1 MTVLIAY
8 ATTEGQTR
16 KIARFCADCLIAQG
30 HSVELLPLADAA
42 EDDGF
47 DLKRFDS
54 AVLAGSVHG
63 GRLQPQLARFATRY
77 AAELNVRQTMFLMVS
92 LAAAGNDP
100 DEHAH
105 LARIASEFAQTAGW
119 TPSQVAHVAGAFRF
133 TQYDFFKGLAMRW
146 IAHSKGEDVDPQR
159 DKEYTDWD
167 ALAGLLDRWQGRTLP
182 ENPATFSPSCS

>member
-42 EDDGF
+42 DDDGF

-54 AVLAGSVHG
+54 AILAGSVHG
-63 GRLQPQLARFATRY
+63 GRLQPQLARFAARY
-77 AAELNVRQTMFLMVS
+77 APELNVRKTLFVMVS

-105 LARIASEFAQTAGW
+105 LAQIATDFADSAGW
-119 TPSQVAHVAGAFRF
+119 TPDHIAHVAGAFRF
-133 TQYDFFKGLAMRW
+133 TQYDFFKALAMRW
-146 IAHSKGEDVDPQR
+146 IAHSKGEVVDR
-159 DKEYTDWD
+159 HSDKEYTDWP
-167 ALAGLLDRWQGRTLP
+167 ALAALLEDWPDSFPQDRVAG
-182 ENPATFSPSCS
+182 